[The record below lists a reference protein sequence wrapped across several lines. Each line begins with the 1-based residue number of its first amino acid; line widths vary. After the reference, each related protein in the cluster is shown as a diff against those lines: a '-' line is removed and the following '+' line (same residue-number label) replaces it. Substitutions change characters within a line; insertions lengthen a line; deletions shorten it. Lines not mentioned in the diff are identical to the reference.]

1 MFAKGTPLKTYY
13 HETYTHN
20 LCDDPVP
27 DSRLYAIQKVP
38 AMRKYSGH
46 ISNVFRGDYRA

>member
-27 DSRLYAIQKVP
+27 DNG
-38 AMRKYSGH
+38 MRKWQATG
-46 ISNVFRGDYRA
+46 